1 MVLVKEW
8 SSVSDASE
16 LLHYYLKVKLISL
29 FRGMTWGSFS
39 LVFIFKSITS
49 ITQFSFAAFPEVL
62 QSAPPSLL
70 LLELRA
76 FESLLHLPLVSL
88 HGRHAKELLKSSPS
102 PITAL
107 PKCILVPHTVFFL
120 PLFSV
125 LLSPASALHFLILC
139 KGNITDRLLSF
150 FFLLLSHYY
159 FHKPMLPNSCS
170 VNTIPGSWAQQLIK
184 CMQ

>member
-1 MVLVKEW
+1 MHLNCCITTSR
-8 SSVSDASE
+8 SSS
-16 LLHYYLKVKLISL
+16 SL
-29 FRGMTWGSFS
+29 FLEVWHEEAS

-76 FESLLHLPLVSL
+76 FESLLHLLLVSL

-107 PKCILVPHTVFFL
+107 PKCISTTHSTFFL

-150 FFLLLSHYY
+150 FLLLSHYY
-159 FHKPMLPNSCS
+159 FHRSMLPNSCS
-170 VNTIPGSWAQQLIK
+170 VNTIPGSWPQQLIK
-184 CMQ
+184 SSVF